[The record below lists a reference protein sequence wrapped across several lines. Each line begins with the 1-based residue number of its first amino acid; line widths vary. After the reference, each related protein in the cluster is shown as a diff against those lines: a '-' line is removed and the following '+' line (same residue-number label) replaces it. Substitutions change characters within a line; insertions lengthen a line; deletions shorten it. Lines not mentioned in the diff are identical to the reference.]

1 MLVDEYGTR
10 HLRTRIFTT
19 EDGRFL
25 WHRTHLAE
33 APAITTAAAV
43 PSPNAAPATLDGNT
57 ATYTAPGATSLAR
70 IVWPPAPVTFPLIP
84 AMTAVGHALR
94 DINGHTGPLDTA
106 GPPPALTRLTRWLRA
121 GDEEEGPARLHR
133 LCTDRMGPTRLNT
146 LAEWCHAAAPGAT
159 GDVLL
164 HGEPSLGLT
173 VPAPDGCHAVLLT
186 GETLSRGRPEHDAG
200 WLLGELAEMAD
211 VAGRNLPGD
220 STTAPFKIMAAAFLT
235 ARGPAPDDTLLR
247 HSATLRRMAHLLD
260 FAGNVGWSE
269 GITAYADT
277 LTALIDAD
285 GRTVL
290 APLEPNTGRI

>member
-1 MLVDEYGTR
+1 MLVDEYGTK

-19 EDGRFL
+19 EDGLFL
-25 WHRTHLAE
+25 WHRTH
-33 APAITTAAAV
+33 PAGTTATATGAV
-43 PSPNAAPATLDGNT
+43 VSSRNTAPATIDGNT
-57 ATYTAPGATSLAR
+57 ATYTAPGAKSLAR
-70 IVWPPAPVTFPLIP
+70 MVWPPAPVIFPLAP
-84 AMTAVGHALR
+84 AMSAVGHALS

-106 GPPPALTRLTRWLRA
+106 GPPPALARLTRWLRA
-121 GDEEEGPARLHR
+121 GGEEEGPARLHR

-146 LAEWCHAAAPGAT
+146 LAEWCRAAAPGTT

-173 VPAPDGCHAVLLT
+173 VPAPDGRHAVLLT

-211 VAGRNLPGD
+211 VAARHLPGD
-220 STTAPFKIMAAAFLT
+220 STAAPFTTMAAAFLT
-235 ARGPAPDDTLLR
+235 ARGHTPDNTLLR
-247 HSATLRRMAHLLD
+247 RSATLRRMAHLLD

-269 GITAYADT
+269 GVTAYADT
-277 LTALIDAD
+277 LAALVDDD

>member
-25 WHRTHLAE
+25 WHRTHLSAE
-33 APAITTAAAV
+33 TTATTTPIVSSKNTAAATF
-43 PSPNAAPATLDGNT
+43 AGNT
-57 ATYTAPGATSLAR
+57 VTYTAPGAKSLAR
-70 IVWPPAPVTFPLIP
+70 IVWPPALVTFPLVP
-84 AMTAVGHALR
+84 AMHAIGHALR
-94 DINGHTGPLDTA
+94 DINGHTGPLDAA
-106 GPPPALTRLTRWLRA
+106 GPPPALARLTRWLRA
-121 GDEEEGPARLHR
+121 GSEDEGAARLHR

-173 VPAPDGCHAVLLT
+173 VPTRDGGHAVLLT
-186 GETLSRGRPEHDAG
+186 GESLSRGRPEHDAG

-220 STTAPFKIMAAAFLT
+220 STASPFKIMAAAFRT
-235 ARGPAPDDTLLR
+235 ARGPSLDDALLR
-247 HSATLRRMAHLLD
+247 RSATLRRMAHLLD

-269 GITAYADT
+269 GVTHYADT
-277 LTALIDAD
+277 LAALTDAD

-290 APLEPNTGRI
+290 SPLEPTA